1 MSTPQR
7 GIRARAMEALH
18 PDKALTSVQVAEL
31 LSITRQ
37 QAIDNLG
44 AAIKDGYIINEA
56 GEDENGIKVRIYSL
70 TQKGRAR
77 VANGKLPVGNGKSA
91 TENTQAC
98 DEREAEAEDRI
109 DTIGQ
114 NGNDGLHYDP
124 IARITELESDIR
136 KQRALLEGKNEHIG
150 YLTGQVEKLQA
161 DLDEA
166 QRQLMRGA
174 TLTNSA
180 QLRRPL
186 AYAHVWADGFE
197 LFKDEDVARADI
209 ERGFAQNAVGESL
222 LCAVLARAD
231 LKLTWSEA

>member
-1 MSTPQR
+1 MS
-7 GIRARAMEALH
+7 IR
-18 PDKALTSVQVAEL
+18 
-31 LSITRQ
+31 
-37 QAIDNLG
+37 QAILSALSSDGGLMTLDDLADSTGEPRKRIQDNIGAALAEKLVERERDDVTGHPGYRITALG
-44 AAIKDGYIINEA
+44 ADRLNNPGGISKKTALENAIKTG
-56 GEDENGIKVRIYSL
+56 K
-70 TQKGRAR
+70 KR
-77 VANGKLPVGNGKSA
+77 VDPDD
-91 TENTQAC
+91 Q
-98 DEREAEAEDRI
+98 AEDRI

-197 LFKDEDVARADI
+197 FHQTEEEARADI
-209 ERGFAQNAVGESL
+209 ERGFAQNALGESL
-222 LCAVLARAD
+222 LCAVLARAN